1 LEIIT
6 QLSQLSG
13 FMQDLGVCN
22 HIGFDVEAT
31 TLDPYTAKLILVQV
45 ELNNNIYILNVEELN
60 KNDFIYII
68 DLLLASNKLV
78 IGHNLKYDL
87 KIILHNS
94 GKLFINIYDTM
105 VAETLLHIGLG
116 YEFYSLADLVKK
128 YCGITLN
135 KEIRDQFIEENYIG
149 ISDNMVK
156 YAADDVVS
164 LFAIHQAQ
172 LPKILGERLDNTVAL
187 EMLLVPVLAYMEYE
201 GIFLDK
207 NMWMELDKQSTE
219 NALIIRKELKEL
231 IIPVVEKAYQ
241 EGKLGENM
249 LTLFDGLHI
258 PVKTKK
264 NRKALEEITAFEFCK
279 DKLIDEF
286 NINSWRQMHQV
297 FSLMGVNADSTNEKK
312 LIKYSHSNP
321 VVKKLLDY
329 REQFKRS
336 TSFGE
341 TFLNNVS
348 SVSGKLHPTINQM
361 GTVSGRTSEEK
372 PNLQQIVRGSKYRQ
386 CFRVD
391 SDDWLMGSFD
401 YSQQELRIVG
411 AISGEPKFI
420 QAFQEGK
427 DIHTLTASI
436 IFGKSIEDVTPD
448 ERQLGKTINFAVVYG
463 TTEYGLNYNF
473 GIALEVGEEYLRK
486 YFETYEYLA
495 EFKRVAGEKIW
506 ELGYSVTPNGRRRY
520 FEQKIMWENA
530 WEYKRYK
537 ERVIREGVNHIIQ
550 GGGADITK
558 MAMCGVFYN
567 NPFRDK
573 LRMLM
578 IVHDEIV
585 AKIHKSVVDLAVP
598 FITDCMIK
606 AEQPFLGVI
615 PAEVTHKIDTYWSK

>member
-1 LEIIT
+1 
-6 QLSQLSG
+6 
-13 FMQDLGVCN
+13 
-22 HIGFDVEAT
+22 
-31 TLDPYTAKLILVQV
+31 
-45 ELNNNIYILNVEELN
+45 
-60 KNDFIYII
+60 
-68 DLLLASNKLV
+68 
-78 IGHNLKYDL
+78 
-87 KIILHNS
+87 
-94 GKLFINIYDTM
+94 M

-128 YCGITLN
+128 YCNITLN
-135 KEIRDQFIEENYIG
+135 KDIRDQFIEENYIG
-149 ISDNMVK
+149 ISDNMVQ
-156 YAADDVVS
+156 YAADDVAH
-164 LFAIHQAQ
+164 LFAIHQSQ
-172 LPKILGERLDNTVAL
+172 LPKILKEHLDNTVAL

-231 IIPVVEKAYQ
+231 IIPVIEKAYQ

-258 PVKTKK
+258 PVKAKK
-264 NRKALEEITAFEFCK
+264 NRKALEDITVFEFCK
-279 DKLIDEF
+279 DKFIDEF

-297 FSLMGVNADSTNEKK
+297 FSLMGVDADSTNEKK

-341 TFLNNVS
+341 TFLNNIS

-391 SDDWLMGSFD
+391 NDDWLMGSFD

-420 QAFQEGK
+420 QAFQDGV

-436 IFGKSIEDVTPD
+436 IFGKNIKDVTPD

-567 NPFRDK
+567 NPFGDK